1 MSYSSY
7 SEKEQ
12 LQEHG
17 AKEVDSN
24 TTVLRTGLVWV
35 DISRAAGVKDTFS
48 DVSVQ
53 TGDYLS
59 SIKRKLWDN
68 CCFVFPNIDAPL
80 IKLYESAE
88 STEPLDD
95 RTRWNASVPWG
106 TEKNPLIAGSIGM
119 IYRLEMISY

>member
-1 MSYSSY
+1 MSY

-12 LQEHG
+12 HQQKG
-17 AKEVDSN
+17 MN
-24 TTVLRTGLVWV
+24 TPCCTGVVWV
-35 DISRAAGVKDTFS
+35 DISRAAGVNGTFS

-53 TGDYLS
+53 TGEYLS
-59 SIKRKLWDN
+59 SIKRKLLEN
-68 CCFVFPNIDAPL
+68 CSFVFQNGPL

-119 IYRLEMISY
+119 INRLEMISY

>member
-1 MSYSSY
+1 MNY
-7 SEKEQ
+7 SEKDLREQ
-12 LQEHG
+12 KGTEEIETSSAIPCSTG
-17 AKEVDSN
+17 
-24 TTVLRTGLVWV
+24 VLWV
-35 DISRAAGVKDTFS
+35 DISRSAGVKGTFS

-53 TGDYLS
+53 TGEYLS
-59 SIKRKLWDN
+59 SIKRKLLED
-68 CCFVFPNIDAPL
+68 CAFVSQYGSL

-119 IYRLEMISY
+119 IYWLEMMSY